1 MRGIDSGGTGNFC
14 GSVASGS
21 AVSKPSGGIRSLHSL
36 SAWGLPT
43 PVVALACI
51 GNVDIQVFSCAGG
64 RLYFIRRLQVYL
76 FIIFHV
82 QPISQGVTLLFFF
95 TEKKKRSKKRKEFA
109 LHLYYAAMHHPKITH
124 QQKQQAACYPW
135 ADPPHKNLF
144 AGEQDLS
151 AIFINIHIN

>member
-36 SAWGLPT
+36 SACGLPT
-43 PVVALACI
+43 PVVDLACI
-51 GNVDIQVFSCAGG
+51 GNVDIQVFSGVG
-64 RLYFIRRLQVYL
+64 RRLYFIRRLQVYL

-95 TEKKKRSKKRKEFA
+95 AEKKKRSKKRKEFA
-109 LHLYYAAMHHPKITH
+109 LHLYCKIPISPEDYTE
-124 QQKQQAACYPW
+124 
-135 ADPPHKNLF
+135 NL
-144 AGEQDLS
+144 LLM
-151 AIFINIHIN
+151 